1 MKVSYAVAGTSVGS
15 RWHSRPSG
23 PAPEPSTQK
32 KKEKAGSATAA
43 GVTKF
48 AAAGVMFC
56 FAPEEGE

>member
-1 MKVSYAVAGTSVGS
+1 MAQPPVGS
-15 RWHSRPSG
+15 RTG
-23 PAPEPSTQK
+23 APHPK